1 MKFVIDMMG
10 GDNGLKATIGAT
22 KEFIKRHKDVE
33 NLILLIMFIL
43 LNQKRF

>member
-22 KEFIKRHKDVE
+22 KEFMEQLKS
-33 NLILLIMFIL
+33 L
-43 LNQKRF
+43 LNVIKMLSFS